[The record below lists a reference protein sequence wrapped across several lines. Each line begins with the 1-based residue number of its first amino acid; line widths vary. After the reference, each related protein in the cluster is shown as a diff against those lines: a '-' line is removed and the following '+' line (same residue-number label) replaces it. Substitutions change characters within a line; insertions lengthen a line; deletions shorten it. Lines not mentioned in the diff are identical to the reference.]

1 MTANAA
7 RIRAFDWLRGLA
19 VLVMIQTHA
28 LALLRPE
35 RLKDP
40 FFPHLNFLDG
50 LVAPSFIFSAGF
62 SLALVQVRGAA
73 AGTRLRRVRK
83 TLRRLGEVIA
93 VATLVNWM
101 WFPIFREPRY
111 IVRMDIL
118 QCIGFALLLALP
130 IFAALAPRPRVLS
143 VLAFVLGLS
152 LFAITPLLEHV
163 TGPFAGFVNKGNDA
177 VFPLLPW
184 AGYVYLGASA
194 GAIAATGRVRSLVI
208 MITLLGG
215 VGWVVWHLA
224 PVIGPLYPKH
234 LVASDP
240 SEHCRRLVYVCCA
253 VLALLAFESF
263 APARAQRVLPLR
275 FVEVFGTS
283 SLAAYFFHEALLYY
297 RVFGFSFDALW
308 HQHFEWG
315 GYAAATALLIAC
327 TFVLTWLTDK
337 VYRFVNARLE
347 RAAAPKGPEIHQ
359 GSRVA

>member
-1 MTANAA
+1 MTQNAA

-28 LALLRPE
+28 LVLLQPE
-35 RLKDP
+35 RLKDS
-40 FFPHLNFLDG
+40 FFPTLNFIDG

-73 AGTRLRRVRK
+73 AGSRLKRVKK
-83 TLRRLGEVIA
+83 TLRRLGEVLA

-118 QCIGFALLLALP
+118 QCIGFGLLLALP
-130 IFAALAPRPRVLS
+130 LFAALAPRPRVLG
-143 VLAFVLGLS
+143 VVTFVLGLA

-163 TGPFAGFVNKGNDA
+163 TGPLAGFVNKGNDA

-194 GAIAATGRVRSLVI
+194 GSIAATGRVRSLVT
-208 MITLLGG
+208 MIVLLLI
-215 VGWVVWHLA
+215 VGWAVWHLA

-234 LVASDP
+234 LVGADP
-240 SEHCRRLVYVCCA
+240 SEHCKRMVYVCAA
-253 VLALLAFESF
+253 VLVLLAFEHR
-263 APARAQRVLPLR
+263 APARLKQGLGVR

-283 SLAAYFFHEALLYY
+283 SMAAYFFHEALLYF

-308 HQHFEWG
+308 HNRFGWG

-327 TFVLTWLTDK
+327 TFVLAWLTDK

-347 RAAAPKGPEIHQ
+347 RPAPGPPVLDHR
-359 GSRVA
+359 SPAT